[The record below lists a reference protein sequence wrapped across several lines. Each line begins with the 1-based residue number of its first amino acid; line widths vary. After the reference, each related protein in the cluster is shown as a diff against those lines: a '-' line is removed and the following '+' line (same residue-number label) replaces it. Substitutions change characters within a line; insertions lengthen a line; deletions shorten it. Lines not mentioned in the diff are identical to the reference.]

1 MTPKKFTVKKG
12 TISEMIQSLSDHF
25 RFSQDVR
32 KNIRIIAA
40 EAYTKGYNSAIEI
53 EKGRAE

>member
-12 TISEMIQSLSDHF
+12 TISEMIQALSDHF

-32 KNIRIIAA
+32 KNIRIIAS
-40 EAYTKGYNSAIEI
+40 EAYIRGYQAAIDA
-53 EKGRAE
+53 EKKKAE